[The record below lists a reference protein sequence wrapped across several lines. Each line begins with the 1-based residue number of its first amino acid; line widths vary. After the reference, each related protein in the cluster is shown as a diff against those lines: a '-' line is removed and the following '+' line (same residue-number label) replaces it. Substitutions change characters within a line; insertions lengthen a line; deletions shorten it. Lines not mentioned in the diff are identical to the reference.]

1 MYVDYSG
8 NDPVTVAIVTAA
20 IIGAIIGGVTYVGIN
35 LYNGTAITWGGLAKS
50 IIVGAISGA
59 ASGGIGQIINGANV
73 AICAATQTLTQTQI
87 NLILALPQ
95 ALMHGIAQGIIQ
107 GISGGDAGQSFITA
121 AISSLAGSGFGE
133 IGGKVGKYTN
143 TVLGKSLFGAVA
155 GGVTSYLQGGNFWE
169 GAAIGLTVGLL
180 NHAGEKLYPAIDRMF
195 DDDDQQQQSKSMEE
209 MLQKKL
215 YSMKIGSSMK
225 GSELDFLDKNASYG
239 IKSITRVSQTKFS
252 IKPTAIGSWKGIKD
266 NAYLTIEPNKAI
278 TGKYFD
284 KGVKTITGY
293 KVTQYITPPMQIG
306 NSKTNTYIIN
316 GNNAYYQ
323 KTPNTIS
330 SWDLRN

>member
-1 MYVDYSG
+1 MLQPY
-8 NDPVTVAIVTAA
+8 AA
-20 IIGAIIGGVTYVGIN
+20 GSLSSIASSSFS
-35 LYNGTAITWGGLAKS
+35 GTAFDAK
-50 IIVGAISGA
+50 GNAIAGTGFKSL
-59 ASGGIGQIINGANV
+59 SSV
-73 AICAATQTLTQTQI
+73 
-87 NLILALPQ
+87 
-95 ALMHGIAQGIIQ
+95 
-107 GISGGDAGQSFITA
+107 SGDAGMIAFSA
-121 AISSLAGSGFGE
+121 VV
-133 IGGKVGKYTN
+133 GGASAKLT
-143 TVLGKSLFGAVA
+143 
-155 GGVTSYLQGGNFWE
+155 GGNFWQ
-169 GAAIGLTVGLL
+169 GAVTGLVVSGL
-180 NHAGEKLYPAIDRMF
+180 NHAMHKIGDDSMF
-195 DDDDQQQQSKSMEE
+195 DDDDQQQKGKSMEE

-252 IKPTAIGSWKGIKD
+252 IKPTPIGSWKGIED

-284 KGVKTITGY
+284 KDVKTITGY
-293 KVTQYITPPMQIG
+293 KVTQYNTPPMQIG